1 MKRYWAN
8 FARNGDPN
16 DDTGAFYP
24 DYVYGVECD
33 YAYGEEETGEDRSG
47 NLPDGRCMEKLVKW
61 DPFKQNNGR
70 LMIQNDDV
78 IDAHNGNKIVM
89 HNNYMEPICD
99 MWDEVDVYLKI

>member
-24 DYVYGVECD
+24 DYVYGEDC
-33 YAYGEEETGEDRSG
+33 EKTGKGRPG
-47 NLPDGRCMEKLVKW
+47 NLPDNRCMEKLEYW
-61 DPFKQNNGR
+61 DPFKENNGR

-78 IDAHNGNKIVM
+78 IAAHKGNKIEM
-89 HNNYMEPICD
+89 HNNYMEPICN